1 MLNQYYNV
9 VSERTTIVSL
19 ALEAAASGMAVFP
32 LAGKL
37 PTTGAT
43 PNGYKNASRD
53 PSRITAMFNAA
64 GKRATGY
71 GIATGAASGIV
82 VVDVDGPDALDEA
95 KRLGLTSGYVVK
107 TGRPEGGGFHLYYA
121 TCVNSTEVK
130 SRDLAEGLELK
141 GEGCYV
147 VGAGSKHPLGDDY
160 RVVRDGK
167 PSPAPPSL
175 TEPPKALRG
184 QADTLKMIF
193 KDTPV
198 VLDVAGPPIPE
209 GGRNLELA
217 RIAGRLHDGSRDLDT
232 LTRDLEAINAAR
244 CSPPLESAE
253 VASIAKSISGKA
265 PCSAAPTITPR
276 VKAAVDYLRSVER
289 PVTGMAGATGWSV
302 YRAGL
307 AACSEFGREHPEGVT
322 LSMDVRSW
330 AQRAGTSKSAL
341 SRALR
346 RSPLMRVI
354 EPGRGK
360 KSATVLFVAPKAI
373 GHKVGHSSTRG
384 VSIEHEPFSSVP
396 LSALLPTL
404 ERLRWGPGR
413 IGKSKAALLHALVEC
428 NGPLS
433 RSELASKLGRKPASL
448 RAPLQWLTDTG
459 LLERVARGVYQLPAD
474 FEERVEEAR
483 ELGREPEADRLQIA
497 RHAGQRDAF
506 ALAWARGEVV
516 SKKRLA
522 KRRRHRDDDGHGR
535 RGRDLDGH
543 GRRDRDL
550 DGRGRRDRD
559 LDGRGRRDRDLIR
572 PEERAPSGTIA
583 DLERVPEPA
592 PALVEALR
600 EYLTLNP
607 RLVDEGPS
615 WLAGTLWAYD
625 RVTGKP
631 TPEAVEAAL
640 SVIECENRA
649 A

>member
-1 MLNQYYNV
+1 MQNPYYNE
-9 VSERTTIVSL
+9 SPERTTIVSQ
-19 ALEAAASGMAVFP
+19 ALEAAASGLAVFP
-32 LAGKL
+32 LAGKE

-53 PSRITAMFNAA
+53 RSRITAMFNAA

-71 GIATGAASGIV
+71 GISTGAASGIV
-82 VVDVDGPDALDEA
+82 VVDVDGPEAVAEA
-95 KRLGLTSGYVVK
+95 KRQGLTSGHVVK
-107 TGRPEGGGFHLYYA
+107 TGRPEGGGYHLYLTSLA
-121 TCVNSTEVK
+121 DGEVK
-130 SRDLAEGLELK
+130 SRKLAPGLELK
-141 GEGCYV
+141 GEGAYV
-147 VGAGSKHPLGDDY
+147 VGPGSLHPSGAVY

-167 PSPAPPSL
+167 PSPAPAAL
-175 TEPPKALRG
+175 LEPPKALTG
-184 QADTLKMIF
+184 QSITPREGTSGA
-193 KDTPV
+193 PV

-209 GGRNLELA
+209 GTRNDTLT
-217 RIAGRLHDGSRDLDT
+217 RIAGRLHDGSRDLDE
-232 LTRDLEAINAAR
+232 LSHDLEAINAAR
-244 CSPPLESAE
+244 CSPPLEAGE

-265 PCSAAPTITPR
+265 PCKPAPTITPR
-276 VKAAVDYLRSVER
+276 VKAAVAYLRAVQH
-289 PVTGMAGATGWSV
+289 PVKGMAGATGWSV

-322 LSMDVRSW
+322 LSLDVRSW

-341 SRALR
+341 SRALK

-354 EPGRGK
+354 KPGRGK
-360 KSATVLFVAPKAI
+360 KSATVLFKVPKAI
-373 GHKVGHSSTRG
+373 GHQVGHSSTRW

-396 LSALLPTL
+396 LSALSRTL
-404 ERLRWGPGR
+404 ERLRFGPGR
-413 IGKSKAALLHALVEC
+413 IGKSRAALLHALVEC
-428 NGPLS
+428 DSSLS

-448 RAPLQWLTDTG
+448 RAPLRWLVDAE
-459 LLERVARGVYQLPAD
+459 LLERVGRGVYGLPAD
-474 FEERVEEAR
+474 FARRIEDAR
-483 ELGREPEADRLQIA
+483 EMGREPEADRLQIA

-522 KRRRHRDDDGHGR
+522 KRRRHRDDEHQGR
-535 RGRDLDGH
+535 RDLDLEDQGRRDLDLEDQ
-543 GRRDRDL
+543 GRRDRD
-550 DGRGRRDRD
+550 R
-559 LDGRGRRDRDLIR
+559 IR
-572 PEERAPSGTIA
+572 PEERAPSGTVA
-583 DLERVPEPA
+583 ELERVPEPA
-592 PALVEALR
+592 PALVNALR

-640 SVIECENRA
+640 SVLECENRA